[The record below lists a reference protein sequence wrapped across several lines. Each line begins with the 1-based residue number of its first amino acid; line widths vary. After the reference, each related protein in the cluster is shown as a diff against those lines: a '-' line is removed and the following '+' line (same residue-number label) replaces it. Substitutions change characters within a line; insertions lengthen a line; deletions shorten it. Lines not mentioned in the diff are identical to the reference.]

1 MLKIKKIYNLGDA
14 DLNEGFTDAVNMR
27 TAKLLVEQ
35 NLENR
40 LGRISS
46 NSNKKALLFGDNT
59 WADHDTSITIGTNAA
74 TKGENSLALG
84 HASRASHGGIAI
96 GAESIADSNGVVS
109 FGQKGLERRLTNV
122 DKGINDTDAAT
133 LANLNEKF
141 ANTIKLDGNGFDAG
155 GQKIS
160 NVLAGEADTDVA
172 TIADVNRHTKELEKK
187 IPKSLLTDVLNLDE
201 KTNTY
206 NANGNKIS
214 NLADAEHETD
224 AVNVK
229 TAKSLINKNVET
241 RLGKINEKSIEGALV
256 IGNNA
261 LADHINAIA
270 IGTNAETKGK
280 NSLAFGNDA
289 NAQAGGIAI
298 GNNSFANGNVVSF
311 GKKGLE
317 RRLTNV
323 DKGINDTDAAT
334 LANLNEKFANT
345 IKLDGNG
352 FDAGE
357 KQISNVLAG
366 EIDTDVATV
375 SNLKQQRKSLEQTI
389 ENALSNNILQLD
401 KETNSYYNAKGNR
414 ISNLADAKTDTDAV
428 NVKTAKSLI
437 NKNVETRLGKI
448 NEKSI
453 EGALV
458 IGNNALADHINAI
471 AIGTNAET
479 KGKNSLA
486 FGNDAN
492 AQAGGIAIGNNSFAN
507 GNVVS
512 FGNKGLER
520 RLTNVDKG
528 INDTD
533 AATLANLNEKFANTI
548 KLDGNGFDA
557 GGQKISNVLA
567 GKIDT
572 DVATIADVN
581 RHTKEWEKKIPKS
594 LLTDTLNLDKETNS
608 YYNAKGN
615 RISNLAD
622 AKTDTDAVNV
632 KTAKSLINKNVET
645 RLGKI
650 NEKSIEGALVIG
662 NNALAD
668 HINAIAIG
676 TNAETKGKNS
686 LAFGNDA
693 NAQAGGI
700 AIGNNSFAN
709 GNVVSFGKKGLER
722 RLTNVDKGINDTD
735 AATLANL
742 NEKFANTIKLDG
754 NGFDA
759 GEKQISNVLAGE
771 IDTDVAT
778 VSNLKQQRKSLE
790 QTIENALS
798 NNILQLDK
806 ETNSY
811 YNAKGN
817 RISNLADAKTDTDA
831 VNVKTAKSL
840 INKNVETR
848 LGKINEKSIEGALVI
863 GNNAL
868 ADHINAIAI
877 GTNAETK
884 GKNSLA
890 FGNDANASGGY
901 SYR

>member
-1 MLKIKKIYNLGDA
+1 MMLMQA
-14 DLNEGFTDAVNMR
+14 
-27 TAKLLVEQ
+27 
-35 NLENR
+35 
-40 LGRISS
+40 
-46 NSNKKALLFGDNT
+46 
-59 WADHDTSITIGTNAA
+59 
-74 TKGENSLALG
+74 
-84 HASRASHGGIAI
+84 GGIAI
-96 GAESIADSNGVVS
+96 GNNSFANGNVVS
-109 FGQKGLERRLTNV
+109 FGNKGLERRLTNV

-141 ANTIKLDGNGFDAG
+141 ADTIKFKNDHFNAR

-172 TIADVNRHTKELEKK
+172 TIADVKRHTKELKN
-187 IPKSLLTDVLNLDE
+187 IMPKSLLD
-201 KTNTY
+201 
-206 NANGNKIS
+206 
-214 NLADAEHETD
+214 
-224 AVNVK
+224 
-229 TAKSLINKNVET
+229 
-241 RLGKINEKSIEGALV
+241 
-256 IGNNA
+256 
-261 LADHINAIA
+261 
-270 IGTNAETKGK
+270 
-280 NSLAFGNDA
+280 NSM
-289 NAQAGGIAI
+289 
-298 GNNSFANGNVVSF
+298 
-311 GKKGLE
+311 
-317 RRLTNV
+317 
-323 DKGINDTDAAT
+323 
-334 LANLNEKFANT
+334 
-345 IKLDGNG
+345 
-352 FDAGE
+352 
-357 KQISNVLAG
+357 
-366 EIDTDVATV
+366 
-375 SNLKQQRKSLEQTI
+375 
-389 ENALSNNILQLD
+389 QLD

-572 DVATIADVN
+572 DVATIANLNEKFANTIKLDGNSFDAGGKQISNVLAGETETDVATIANLNKAATNIEAKIENQYN
-581 RHTKEWEKKIPKS
+581 RVTKKLEDIITNKYEKEIKISLDETIKKNVTDDKITKALNEVLTPKIAEAFANS
-594 LLTDTLNLDKETNS
+594 LALDKETNS

-622 AKTDTDAVNV
+622 AEHETDAVNV
-632 KTAKSLINKNVET
+632 KTAKSLINKNVVET

-650 NEKSIEGALVIG
+650 NEESIKGALVIG

-676 TNAETKGKNS
+676 NAASAKDENS
-686 LAFGNDA
+686 LAFGNNA

-709 GNVVSFGKKGLER
+709 GNVVSFGQKGLER
-722 RLTNVDKGINDTD
+722 RLTNVAKGEADTD
-735 AATLANL
+735 AATIAN
-742 NEKFANTIKLDG
+742 FR
-754 NGFDA
+754 
-759 GEKQISNVLAGE
+759 
-771 IDTDVAT
+771 AT
-778 VSNLKQQRKSLE
+778 
-790 QTIENALS
+790 
-798 NNILQLDK
+798 
-806 ETNSY
+806 
-811 YNAKGN
+811 G
-817 RISNLADAKTDTDA
+817 
-831 VNVKTAKSL
+831 L
-840 INKNVETR
+840 INKDDITQLKKELENLKKHIPTLTKDEDNKGVWNAGETIKEKEDR
-848 LGKINEKSIEGALVI
+848 ENKDNNNPSPGTDTESDGSNISKKKIISETTGSRATNTDAPSASDNNEKNKTPGTPRRITNIDDAKASKDGVNLRTFKKELKKRQFDNNIERLKSGVDELKTEVAQIRVEASQAGALGLAVAGLIHSTDPGSLSFSIGTGYWQAEGALAAGVNYTTPNGRI
-863 GNNAL
+863 IFKASVASPVKNFSLGAS
-868 ADHINAIAI
+868 AGIAF
-877 GTNAETK
+877 K
-884 GKNSLA
+884 VW
-890 FGNDANASGGY
+890 
-901 SYR
+901 